1 MLELVIFCLVY
12 VGMFLGRLPRL
23 QLDRTGV
30 ALLGAIAL
38 LALGEV
44 SLEQAAEALDLP
56 TMALLFAFMVVSAQL
71 RLGGFYELLAT
82 RLDRL
87 ALGPRGFLAGLV
99 LVVGLLAAV
108 FSNDIVCLAIAPVL
122 IDICRRRGLAPVPY
136 LLALACAA
144 NVGSA
149 LTLIGNPQNILI
161 GQALGLSFAGY
172 LVTAAVPTLAGL
184 AVVWGVVAWRGGLVS
199 GHGSETRIGAAA
211 GVAARSDRASGVT
224 GGSTSTD
231 GRDSMDSPLIDRWQT
246 VKGLAV
252 TLALLLVFLLTALP
266 REVAAL
272 AGAGLLLMSRR
283 LHSRQMLG
291 LVDWQLLVLF
301 AGLFVVNEALQAT
314 GLVAAAVAGL
324 AGWGIVLTDPGWLFT
339 ITVVLS
345 NLVSNVPA
353 TMLLL
358 PLADHALAGPILA
371 LASTLAGNLLIIGSI
386 ANIIVVGSAGQAGI
400 RIGWAEHARIGV
412 PVTALSLAVAAG
424 WLAWLS

>member
-38 LALGEV
+38 LALGDV
-44 SLEQAAEALDLP
+44 SLDQAAQALDLP

-122 IDICRRRGLAPVPY
+122 IDICHRRGLAPVPY

-161 GQALGLSFAGY
+161 GQALGMSFPGY
-172 LVTAAVPTLAGL
+172 LAVAAVPTLAGL
-184 AVVWGVVAWRGGLVS
+184 AVVWIIVARRGGLVGGTES
-199 GHGSETRIGAAA
+199 GAALGSGSA
-211 GVAARSDRASGVT
+211 LPDATTRA
-224 GGSTSTD
+224 D
-231 GRDSMDSPLIDRWQT
+231 YWQT
-246 VKGLAV
+246 AKGLAV
-252 TLALLLVFLLTALP
+252 TLCLLGIFLFTDLP

-301 AGLFVVNEALQAT
+301 AGLFVVNDALQAT
-314 GLVAAAVAGL
+314 GLIDQAVAALGGQGIAL
-324 AGWGIVLTDPGWLFT
+324 AEPGWLFAA
-339 ITVVLS
+339 TVVLS

-386 ANIIVVGSAGQAGI
+386 ANIIVVGAAAQAGI
-400 RIGWAEHARIGV
+400 RISWADHARIGI
-412 PVTALSLAVAAG
+412 PVTTLSLAVAAG
-424 WLAWLS
+424 WLWVVG